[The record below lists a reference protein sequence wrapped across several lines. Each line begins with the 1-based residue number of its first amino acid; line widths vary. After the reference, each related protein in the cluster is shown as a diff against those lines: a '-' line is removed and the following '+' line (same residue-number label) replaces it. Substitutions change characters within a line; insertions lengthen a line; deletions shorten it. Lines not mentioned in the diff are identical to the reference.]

1 MKADRLAPWDLSRQA
16 ILSAHRISV
25 VITSYNEGEEL
36 GQTLRSVIDN
46 THGLLEVIVV
56 DDGSTDGSSDVAQA
70 FGVRVIRHE
79 ERIGV
84 AYSRDE
90 ASLAARGDIICYLD
104 AHQRVGR
111 HCLDECACIASERN
125 VITSPDIRGF
135 GRLTLRLRGADF
147 QLCPKH
153 SYFSANWRLRWGLN
167 QLTAVTALRA
177 PPYLI
182 PRRLYPRIAWSQSL
196 RSWGGSEASVSVKS
210 FFSAIEIVHV
220 RGPLARHRFQR
231 AFSYDVTWE
240 DMWRNQAIIARVCF
254 DDATWFRHW
263 LPNVF
268 QAHLSRSAR
277 HSSI

>member
-1 MKADRLAPWDLSRQA
+1 
-16 ILSAHRISV
+16 
-25 VITSYNEGEEL
+25 
-36 GQTLRSVIDN
+36 
-46 THGLLEVIVV
+46 
-56 DDGSTDGSSDVAQA
+56 
-70 FGVRVIRHE
+70 
-79 ERIGV
+79 
-84 AYSRDE
+84 
-90 ASLAARGDIICYLD
+90 
-104 AHQRVGR
+104 
-111 HCLDECACIASERN
+111 
-125 VITSPDIRGF
+125 
-135 GRLTLRLRGADF
+135 LRGADF

-277 HSSI
+277 AIVDSREVQVEHEEFLGRKVRTDRQFWTELLRCPPPAGV